1 MVLDSN
7 PPSADIYLRSFLN
20 SVSLLPIGYKIDM
33 TGRCDGFK
41 VNIKAGLLSV
51 RVLVELVSLLIIV
64 SISVPEVVRSICEGY
79 VRAAFPELL

>member
-1 MVLDSN
+1 VVLDSN

-20 SVSLLPIGYKIDM
+20 SVSLLPIRYKIDM

-41 VNIKAGLLSV
+41 VNIKSGLPSV

-64 SISVPEVVRSICEGY
+64 SVPWLGVSVQNM
-79 VRAAFPELL
+79 